1 MELELEIRC
10 ILCTDK
16 WLCNLIVDAT
26 LVNKTM
32 SKIEDRLFEEFLE
45 KFKTI
50 IAEDFPSLDGYDFEE
65 PKLRRLFDHFLTI
78 IIVAN
83 VGITPTIGQMLA
95 VLKVDPE
102 EEYELQGDEG
112 FQRHLAYPL
121 ADAFRWAMEPLR
133 RSEYAKTERAKPKE
147 QKRRRVEEWQKIKP
161 VEANVSLK
169 SEVIAAPV
177 IKIISAGRGDGSGIT
192 GGETEQ
198 VKRAKFERERQHIL
212 DNWEKYPGLHK
223 FQVALILHV
232 TDRTVRTYVK
242 NGLLKTNA
250 IGQVTTESIK
260 ALKQSGD

>member
-1 MELELEIRC
+1 M
-10 ILCTDK
+10 
-16 WLCNLIVDAT
+16 IVDAT

-32 SKIEDRLFEEFLE
+32 SKIEDRLFEDFLE

-50 IAEDFPSLDGYDFEE
+50 IAEEFPSLDGYEFEE
-65 PKLRRLFDHFLTI
+65 SKLRRLFDHFLTI
-78 IIVAN
+78 VINLN

-95 VLKVDPE
+95 VLKLDPE

-121 ADAFRWAMEPLR
+121 ADAFRWAMESLR
-133 RSEYAKTERAKPKE
+133 RSEYAKKERAKPKE
-147 QKRRRVEEWQKIKP
+147 QKRRRVEEWQEMKP
-161 VEANVSLK
+161 VEASVSLK

-177 IKIISAGRGDGSGIT
+177 IKPLSTGSGDGSGIT

-198 VKRAKFERERQHIL
+198 IKRAKFERERQNIL
-212 DNWEKYPGLHK
+212 DNWEKYTGLHK
-223 FQVALILHV
+223 FQVGLILQV

-242 NGLLKTNA
+242 KGFLETNK

-260 ALKQSGD
+260 ALKKSGD

>member
-1 MELELEIRC
+1 MP
-10 ILCTDK
+10 T
-16 WLCNLIVDAT
+16 
-26 LVNKTM
+26 
-32 SKIEDRLFEEFLE
+32 IEDRLFEEFLE
-45 KFKTI
+45 QFKTM
-50 IAEDFPSLDGYDFEE
+50 IAEEFPSLDGYDFEE
-65 PKLRRLFDHFLTI
+65 SKLRQLFDHFLTI

-133 RSEYAKTERAKPKE
+133 RSEYAKKERAKPKG
-147 QKRRRVEEWQKIKP
+147 QKRRRVEEWQEMKP

-177 IKIISAGRGDGSGIT
+177 IKPLSTGSGDGSGIT
-192 GGETEQ
+192 GGETEEI
-198 VKRAKFERERQHIL
+198 KRAEFEQDRQLIL
-212 DNWEKYPGLHK
+212 DNWEKYPCLHK
-223 FQVALILHV
+223 FQASWILHV
-232 TDRTVRTYVK
+232 SDRTVRTYVK
-242 NGLLKTNA
+242 KGILKTNK

-260 ALKQSGD
+260 ALKKSGD